1 MAKIENY
8 SNDTN
13 ITDNDRLFGTSVDG
27 AISTTAN
34 FKASELKTFIN
45 SGYPTSSEVATDIAT
60 AKAEAIAAAATD
72 TDNDVAAATSS
83 ITTAYQA
90 YADQAEADA
99 ITTANTYTDTR
110 ETAITT
116 AYQAYAD
123 TAEADAVVTA
133 RAYTNAAIEQKFA
146 LRSEEINIDGVSNAT
161 NDNIPIHFASL
172 GSDPNGKTLK
182 YDIDSNDNLSLVYN
196 DDTGNDYIENEAS
209 VTVPVKISFS
219 MFTSTGSSATKLT
232 YRVEKSTDSGTT
244 WTPVKTIIR
253 SKSAS
258 SGGTTNNADSFF
270 LYYGID
276 AGNLIKFT
284 FKADHTNAILQAG
297 SWIEV
302 VAINPQT

>member
-27 AISTTAN
+27 VNSTTVN

-45 SGYPTSSEVATDIAT
+45 SGYPTSSEVATNIAT

-72 TDNDVAAATSS
+72 TDNDIAAATSS

-110 ETAITT
+110 ETAITS

-123 TAEADAVVTA
+123 TAESDAIATA

-161 NDNIPIHFASL
+161 GDNIPIHFSQL
-172 GSDPNGKTLK
+172 GGDPNARTLK
-182 YDIDSNDNLSLVYN
+182 YDIDSNDNLALVYN
-196 DDTGNDYIENEAS
+196 DDTGTDYIENDAS

-219 MFTSTGSSATKLT
+219 MFTSTGSSATDLI
-232 YRVEKSTDSGTT
+232 YRVEKSTDSGTS
-244 WTPVKTIIR
+244 WTEVKKIIR
-253 SKSAS
+253 SKSGS
-258 SGGTTNNADSFF
+258 SANNSDSFF

-276 AGNLIKFT
+276 AGNLVRFT
-284 FKADHTNAILQAG
+284 FEANHTSTILQSG

>member
-27 AISTTAN
+27 ANSDTAN
-34 FKASELKTFIN
+34 FKVSELKTFIN
-45 SGYPTSSEVATDIAT
+45 TGQATTSEVATDIAT
-60 AKAEAIAAAATD
+60 AKAEAIAAAATN

-90 YADQAEADA
+90 YTDQAESDA
-99 ITTANTYTDTR
+99 ITSSNGYTDTR
-110 ETAITT
+110 ETAITS
-116 AYQAYAD
+116 AYQAYAN
-123 TAEADAVVTA
+123 TAESDAIATA

-146 LRSEEINIDGVSNAT
+146 LRSEEINIDGTNNAT
-161 NDNIPIHFASL
+161 NDNIPIHFSQL
-172 GSDPNGKTLK
+172 GGDPNGRTLK
-182 YDIDSNDNLSLVYN
+182 YDTDSNDNLALVYN
-196 DDTGNDYIENEAS
+196 DDTGVDYIENEAL

-219 MFTSTGSSATKLT
+219 MFTTTGSSSTDLI
-232 YRVEKSTDSGTT
+232 YRVEKSTDGGTT
-244 WTPVKTIIR
+244 WIEAKKIIR
-253 SKSAS
+253 SKSGS
-258 SGGTTNNADSFF
+258 SSNNSDSFF

-284 FKADHTNAILQAG
+284 FKASHTGTILQAG

-302 VAINPQT
+302 VAINAQT

>member
-45 SGYPTSSEVATDIAT
+45 TGYPTSSEVATDIAA

-90 YADQAEADA
+90 YADQAESDA

-123 TAEADAVVTA
+123 TAEADAVATA

-146 LRSEEINIDGVSNAT
+146 LRSEEINIDGT
-161 NDNIPIHFASL
+161 NNSTGDNISIHFSQL
-172 GSDPNGKTLK
+172 GGDPNGRTLK
-182 YDIDSNDNLSLVYN
+182 YDTDSNDNLALVYN
-196 DDTGNDYIENEAS
+196 DDIGTDYIENDAS

-219 MFTSTGSSATKLT
+219 MFTTTGSSATNLI

-244 WTPVKTIIR
+244 WTEVKKIIR
-253 SKSAS
+253 SKSGS
-258 SGGTTNNADSFF
+258 TSFNSDSFF

-276 AGNLIKFT
+276 AGNLVRFT
-284 FKADHTNAILQAG
+284 FEANHTGTILQSG